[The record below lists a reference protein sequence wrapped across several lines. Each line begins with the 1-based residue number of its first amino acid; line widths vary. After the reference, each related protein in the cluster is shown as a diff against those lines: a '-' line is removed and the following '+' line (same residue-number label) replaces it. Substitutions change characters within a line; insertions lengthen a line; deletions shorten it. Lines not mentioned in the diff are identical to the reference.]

1 MGSIATGSGRKG
13 STGSK
18 EEWLDEGRKAK
29 EANARLNSTPEQ
41 PPAPDPSTTS
51 VDLSG
56 GGASNFAAD
65 LKSRRKKT
73 RTTFGGDTGGWGGNT
88 KLG

>member
-1 MGSIATGSGRKG
+1 MGFKAQGTGRGFASAGKAYFR
-13 STGSK
+13 
-18 EEWLDEGRKAK
+18 EQDRRAK
-29 EANARLNSTPEQ
+29 EDNA
-41 PPAPDPSTTS
+41 PAKAWSSSAPAPSTTS

-56 GGASNFAAD
+56 GGTSNFAAD

>member
-18 EEWLDEGRKAK
+18 EEWLEEGRKAK
-29 EANARLNSTPEQ
+29 EARASATPTP

-51 VDLSG
+51 LDLSG
-56 GGASNFAAD
+56 GDASNFAAD
-65 LKSRRKKT
+65 LRRRRKKT
-73 RTTFGGDTGGWGGNT
+73 RTNFGGVTGGYGGST